1 MGQTSTRR
9 SSKRPLLGLEFDL
22 FLLGNVVR
30 LHDIQ
35 WKIIRTN
42 KKKSVT
48 IKCPHKIDIAAY
60 RQ

>member
-1 MGQTSTRR
+1 MGQTSTRC

-35 WKIIRTN
+35 WKMIRTN
-42 KKKSVT
+42 TKISD
-48 IKCPHKIDIAAY
+48 HKMTS
-60 RQ
+60 